1 MNSVA
6 SQEHLHTLEDET
18 SLLSLHTAALTHSGS
33 HLVLTNYNQKQRI
46 AYITLWDLHKGKCQ
60 TVWWMIFSWTSVC
73 VFYTSSLV
81 RKSLKDEPGLCCIAL
96 TDSADRIVFGVTGD
110 NRLKVWEPFNK
121 NYKSIDGCRNLKL
134 DVCSKLY
141 LTEGGSQAFLLSAL
155 SLADDAKDLRPPAS
169 VSPAEEFSPKAGN
182 STPTATTAVHNI
194 TNPTPTTTKTP
205 KPTTTTT
212 PKPTTTTTPKPT
224 TTTTPKTTTTT
235 TSTTTKTPAPP
246 APTPPTSIP
255 FRTYNLT
262 DPKDKKI
269 YCLMAQM
276 GLRIRLETKEAN
288 GTFIVQPNDTKTS
301 GSCGETNANLTLS
314 FKDGFITFL
323 FNKSVAN
330 NTAYVDALSFNV
342 PIVKGGNTARTAK
355 NESIHL
361 FAAKIGHSY
370 SCRNESLYMGNGL
383 YLDISPARMQ
393 AFNVTNNNFG
403 VPDNCPAD
411 QPSYRVAIAVGVTLL
426 VLILVVVV
434 AYLLGRRK
442 RTDGYQS
449 L

>member
-1 MNSVA
+1 
-6 SQEHLHTLEDET
+6 
-18 SLLSLHTAALTHSGS
+18 
-33 HLVLTNYNQKQRI
+33 
-46 AYITLWDLHKGKCQ
+46 
-60 TVWWMIFSWTSVC
+60 
-73 VFYTSSLV
+73 
-81 RKSLKDEPGLCCIAL
+81 
-96 TDSADRIVFGVTGD
+96 
-110 NRLKVWEPFNK
+110 
-121 NYKSIDGCRNLKL
+121 
-134 DVCSKLY
+134 
-141 LTEGGSQAFLLSAL
+141 
-155 SLADDAKDLRPPAS
+155 AKDLRPPAS

-182 STPTATTAVHNI
+182 STPTATPAVHNI

-212 PKPTTTTTPKPT
+212 PNSSCTNSPHQHPTIANCTCSENTYYLKKPCR
-224 TTTTPKTTTTT
+224 
-235 TSTTTKTPAPP
+235 STILLPY
-246 APTPPTSIP
+246 
-255 FRTYNLT
+255 F
-262 DPKDKKI
+262 
-269 YCLMAQM
+269 CLNNFQ
-276 GLRIRLETKEAN
+276 AN

-342 PIVKGGNTARTAK
+342 PIVKGGKSEISGFLTAK

>member
-1 MNSVA
+1 
-6 SQEHLHTLEDET
+6 
-18 SLLSLHTAALTHSGS
+18 
-33 HLVLTNYNQKQRI
+33 
-46 AYITLWDLHKGKCQ
+46 
-60 TVWWMIFSWTSVC
+60 
-73 VFYTSSLV
+73 
-81 RKSLKDEPGLCCIAL
+81 
-96 TDSADRIVFGVTGD
+96 
-110 NRLKVWEPFNK
+110 
-121 NYKSIDGCRNLKL
+121 
-134 DVCSKLY
+134 
-141 LTEGGSQAFLLSAL
+141 
-155 SLADDAKDLRPPAS
+155 AKDLRPPAS

-182 STPTATTAVHNI
+182 STPTATPAVHNI

-212 PKPTTTTTPKPT
+212 PNLNTCHETIANCTCSENTYYLKKPCR
-224 TTTTPKTTTTT
+224 
-235 TSTTTKTPAPP
+235 STILLPY
-246 APTPPTSIP
+246 
-255 FRTYNLT
+255 F
-262 DPKDKKI
+262 
-269 YCLMAQM
+269 CLNNFQ
-276 GLRIRLETKEAN
+276 AN

-323 FNKSVAN
+323 FNKVILISFQE
-330 NTAYVDALSFNV
+330 LSQLCDNDTQS
-342 PIVKGGNTARTAK
+342 NTARTAK

-403 VPDNCPAD
+403 VRKCPNF
-411 QPSYRVAIAVGVTLL
+411 PESFYRVAIAVGVTLL